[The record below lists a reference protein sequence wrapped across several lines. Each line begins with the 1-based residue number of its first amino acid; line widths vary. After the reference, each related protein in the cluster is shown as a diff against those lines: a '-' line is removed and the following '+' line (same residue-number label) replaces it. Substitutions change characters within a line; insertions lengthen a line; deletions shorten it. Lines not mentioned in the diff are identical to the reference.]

1 MSTSIDLDRYR
12 GDNRLRKFVNDY
24 KPLVA
29 VITVLVVVS
38 LIAVGVDFLGFQEI
52 AGMLISWNVLLTGVL
67 FVFAVVPLY
76 AIRFLPSYHKF

>member
-29 VITVLVVVS
+29 VAAFLVVVS
-38 LIAVGVDFLGFQEI
+38 VIAVVVDFAGFHEI
-52 AGMLISWNVLLTGVL
+52 AGMLISWNVLVTGVL